1 MKIPISQ
8 VDHKQTSENREMTKK
23 ARKSQQSKCSSESDN
38 SNIYD
43 IISYNE
49 KDDQEPNHPKDVIR
63 RIHSSTNTTTRRR
76 LESNALIRCKLFGCL
91 VIIFLLSAPI
101 YSYGTIYLHQKEIFE
116 SNPALIFPPIIFN
129 SVYLLVTPWLFNSI
143 SSTPASR
150 NSSKV
155 SRHTTAPG
163 LAHCVNLTN
172 KNIVIGFS
180 LILAASISIAGFAYT
195 FVGANYMLILIFYS
209 VLGGLLISFL
219 ADELI
224 N

>member
-1 MKIPISQ
+1 MS
-8 VDHKQTSENREMTKK
+8 KK
-23 ARKSQQSKCSSESDN
+23 TRKSRQLKSSSDSDN
-38 SNIYD
+38 NNIYD

-49 KDDQEPNHPKDVIR
+49 KDDEEPNHPKDVIR
-63 RIHSSTNTTTRRR
+63 RIHSSTNRTRRR

-101 YSYGTIYLHQKEIFE
+101 YSYGTIYLHQREEIFE

-155 SRHTTAPG
+155 SRNTTAPG
-163 LAHCVNLTN
+163 LGHCVNLTN
-172 KNIVIGFS
+172 KNIVICFS

-195 FVGANYMLILIFYS
+195 FVGANYLLILIFYS
-209 VLGGLLISFL
+209 VLGGMLISNL
-219 ADELI
+219 ADNLI

>member
-1 MKIPISQ
+1 
-8 VDHKQTSENREMTKK
+8 MTKK
-23 ARKSQQSKCSSESDN
+23 ARKSQQSKCSSDSDN
-38 SNIYD
+38 NNIYD

-63 RIHSSTNTTTRRR
+63 RIHSSTNTTRRR